1 MEKKNMPTEK
11 TMDRME
17 LILKN
22 FNLALSVRPMDP
34 PQYRTIGIASPPLDR
49 LSIVTKTFIH
59 YLSEIAPKEYREMC

>member
-1 MEKKNMPTEK
+1 MP
-11 TMDRME
+11 E

-34 PQYRTIGIASPPLDR
+34 PQYRTIGIASPPMDR

-59 YLSEIAPKEYREMC
+59 YLSGIAPKEYREMC